1 VPARAFFRAA
11 GFWEREL
18 KTAEKAVQAGTA
30 TARSRYLADVG
41 SWLSSMNEGE
51 RERLGCIRVPVEG
64 GPVFVSALCQ
74 SPAAKGVQADAN
86 AAGNI
91 GLRALLDP
99 DWSGRWWYVLCDPRT
114 LKPVAEKVKGS
125 EAVDAETPMPA
136 TDLGRQLRNREQP
149 VNLWRDVSVAPVN
162 QGQWTTY
169 SEYREGVME
178 RVTAI
183 LREQLGPRVK
193 DAYGDKPF

>member
-1 VPARAFFRAA
+1 
-11 GFWEREL
+11 L
-18 KTAEKAVQAGTA
+18 
-30 TARSRYLADVG
+30 
-41 SWLSSMNEGE
+41 
-51 RERLGCIRVPVEG
+51 
-64 GPVFVSALCQ
+64 
-74 SPAAKGVQADAN
+74 QADTN

-99 DWSGRWWYVLCDPRT
+99 DWSGRWWYVVCDPRT

-136 TDLGRQLRNREQP
+136 AGLERQLRNREQP

-169 SEYREGVME
+169 PEYREGVME
-178 RVTAI
+178 GVTAI
-183 LREQLGPRVK
+183 LREQLRPRVK
-193 DAYGDKPF
+193 DAQGDEPF